1 MADVLRTL
9 RDTGPALWRDL
20 IGAAA
25 LGLTVFV
32 ALHLVPVA

>member
-9 RDTGPALWRDL
+9 RDTGPVLWRDL

-25 LGLTVFV
+25 LGVIVFG